1 MTPTQVAGTIAKAA
15 GGYGTCALRAGGT
28 DYPCTAFVGTFT
40 SSALMGNLVSFG
52 DRHVYLAA
60 ADAPF
65 EPTMEMQFIDATGA
79 VLRMMNK
86 PAPVAPAGQPLL
98 WELHCRA

>member
-1 MTPTQVAGTIAKAA
+1 MTPTQVAGTIAKFA

-60 ADAPF
+60 DGLGF
-65 EPTMEMQFIDATGA
+65 EPTMEMQFIDATGQ